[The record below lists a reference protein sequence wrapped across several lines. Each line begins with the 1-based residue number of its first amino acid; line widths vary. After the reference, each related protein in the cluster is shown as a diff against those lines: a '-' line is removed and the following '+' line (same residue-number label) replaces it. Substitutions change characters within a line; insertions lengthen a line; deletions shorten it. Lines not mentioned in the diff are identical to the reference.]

1 MAYHLISA
9 HRISSTSIMGR
20 YSVKRYK
27 TKRRARDL
35 DLVYNDLSSK
45 ESILKLKNQPLDETK
60 PGLGQYY
67 CIECAKYFET
77 QPTLDLHRRGKVH
90 KRRAKELKQR
100 PYSPLESQAAAGYN
114 VQRFMESVEKYK
126 QLEQNKKDNQA
137 EYDALV
143 LQRNDTLDAIITGIP
158 SGTLEQD
165 ADGKTQAEGQADANV
180 DAEAMT
186 DA

>member
-1 MAYHLISA
+1 
-9 HRISSTSIMGR
+9 MGR

-27 TKRRARDL
+27 TKRRTRDL

-45 ESILKLKNQPLDETK
+45 ESILRLKNQPLDETK

-77 QPTLDLHRRGKVH
+77 QNTLDLHRKGKVH
-90 KRRAKELKQR
+90 KRRLKDLRQR

-114 VQRFMESVEKYK
+114 VQRFLESVEKYK
-126 QLEQNKKDNQA
+126 KLEEHKKENKE
-137 EYDALV
+137 EYEALV
-143 LQRNDTLDAIITGIP
+143 LQKNDTLDAIITGIP
-158 SGTLEQD
+158 SGTLEEN
-165 ADGKTQAEGQADANV
+165 APAEDGDQ
-180 DAEAMT
+180 MT

>member
-1 MAYHLISA
+1 MVLLYQAQLISA
-9 HRISSTSIMGR
+9 HRLYNPLSMGR

-27 TKRRARDL
+27 TKRRTRDL

-45 ESILKLKNQPLDETK
+45 ESILRLKNQPLDETK

-77 QPTLDLHRRGKVH
+77 QPTLDLHRKGKVH
-90 KRRAKELKQR
+90 KRRLKDLLQR

-126 QLEQNKKDNQA
+126 KLEELKKENKE
-137 EYDALV
+137 EYESLV
-143 LQRNDTLDAIITGIP
+143 LQKNDTLDAIITGVP
-158 SGTLEQD
+158 SGTLEQ
-165 ADGKTQAEGQADANV
+165 KPAEEGDQ
-180 DAEAMT
+180 MT